1 MCTGYD
7 LVIEFFEEETD
18 LINFSRQAKG
28 ELERILQSSSW
39 STTNFVNFPSNQY
52 TLSHDFS
59 SGGYWTCQC
68 MGGTRKSKRDF
79 P

>member
-28 ELERILQSSSW
+28 ELERILQSSS
-39 STTNFVNFPSNQY
+39 
-52 TLSHDFS
+52 
-59 SGGYWTCQC
+59 
-68 MGGTRKSKRDF
+68 
-79 P
+79 